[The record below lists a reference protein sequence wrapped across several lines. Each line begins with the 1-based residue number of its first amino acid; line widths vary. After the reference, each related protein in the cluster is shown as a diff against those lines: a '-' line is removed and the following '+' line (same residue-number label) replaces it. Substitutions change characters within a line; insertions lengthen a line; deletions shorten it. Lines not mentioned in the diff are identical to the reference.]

1 MAFRPDVEA
10 NTKPDERAPL
20 LANESS
26 RRDVETQ
33 SVNDEAEPDKPAA
46 VARNW
51 QWYAWRGFW
60 AVLAILVV
68 AVFIK
73 GWVDSEDVDVSLSR
87 NAVYCRYNLTE
98 HR

>member
-26 RRDVETQ
+26 RHDAEAQPVD
-33 SVNDEAEPDKPAA
+33 NEAEPDKPAV

-60 AVLAILVV
+60 AVLIILVL

-73 GWVDSEDVDVSLSR
+73 GWVNSEDVDVSSLLP
-87 NAVYCRYNLTE
+87 AVY
-98 HR
+98 